1 MKIEIRKFEGCK
13 DEAKDEC
20 PCNKW
25 PKTQICVHGKQLR
38 CSNDTTEVPRVSQS
52 FFAQMEGDSTE
63 PLKFGAPKTKFAL
76 EPLLPLLLHFQN
88 SWILFAFWLLGI

>member
-63 PLKFGAPKTKFAL
+63 PWKFGAPKTKFAL